1 MSLTKLNEK
10 KAKAKRIISELK
22 IRDYFREQLYK
33 FIDVIFDYVDV
44 EAILLYG
51 SVARGKGYPLKSD
64 IDIILVS
71 SNLPPLGIERTLL
84 RRKVAAKRPKDVE
97 AIWATPE
104 EFDCMYRK
112 RLGFILDALY
122 EGLIILDE
130 NGFLRKYK
138 QLLQEDLAQGKL
150 TRRRGAWFLK
160 SGAILKY

>member
-64 IDIILVS
+64 IDIILIS

-104 EFDCMYRK
+104 EFDSMYRK
-112 RLGFILDALY
+112 RLGFLLDALY
-122 EGLIILDE
+122 EGIIILDE
-130 NGFLRKYK
+130 KNFLKKYK
-138 QLLQEDLAQGKL
+138 SLLQEELSQGKL
-150 TRRRGAWFLK
+150 TRRGAVWVLPSK
-160 SGAILKY
+160 SVS